1 MSRKRKG
8 KRKHLY
14 LLAACAAL
22 TGLGFSGCAL
32 LQESFARPDYLQA
45 EHQLSNGN
53 FQTSLEAYSQIVSVY
68 PQAADEA
75 HFEIGFIL
83 AHPKNPNRDYQKSLE
98 AFRRLI
104 SEYPQSQ
111 YRVPSEMAAALVT
124 ELINQEKRALTC
136 PGPTASWSGSTGP
149 SSTSSSGKPSGRSS
163 TLRWRNS
170 RRAWISGSSSTTT
183 RGLIGATATWVDGPL
198 KPSKPAS
205 LSESRGS

>member
-53 FQTSLEAYSQIVSVY
+53 FQTSLEAYSKIVSVY

-104 SEYPQSQ
+104 SEYPRSQ

-124 ELINQEKRALTC
+124 ELINQEKRASELKKKADTLEKRVETLNNQKKRTLTIKKQAD
-136 PGPTASWSGSTGP
+136 TLEKQVETLEKQIEQLKEIDRSLEE
-149 SSTSSSGKPSGRSS
+149 KGR
-163 TLRWRNS
+163 
-170 RRAWISGSSSTTT
+170 
-183 RGLIGATATWVDGPL
+183 
-198 KPSKPAS
+198 K
-205 LSESRGS
+205 LSPHP